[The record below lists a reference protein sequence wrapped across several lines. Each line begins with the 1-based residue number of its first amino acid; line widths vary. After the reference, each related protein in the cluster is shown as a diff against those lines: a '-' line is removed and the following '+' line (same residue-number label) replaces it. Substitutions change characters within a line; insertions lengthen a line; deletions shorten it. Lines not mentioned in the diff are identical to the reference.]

1 MQERKKRKAQL
12 GDRKSAAS
20 QSRMKHIANLAAEEK
35 TSKKRKKGEG
45 GCFFFCTRLCAK
57 HD

>member
-45 GCFFFCTRLCAK
+45 GYSRTIYMCKT
-57 HD
+57 